1 MWGRLG
7 PVAGRLGTPLL
18 ETKPATG
25 AVPKQSEA
33 MTRRTPSKKH
43 PVARAT
49 LWFCLVMAPSWCVLL
64 FGCEFEPSAIGHHP
78 PVADSVADSDNDG
91 GE

>member
-18 ETKPATG
+18 ETKPAAG

-49 LWFCLVMAPSWCVLL
+49 LVFVLVMLPSWWLL
-64 FGCEFEPSAIGHHP
+64 AIALTGSR
-78 PVADSVADSDNDG
+78 AAASSRAASIRTRLFCTW
-91 GE
+91 